1 MSAGLEEWLSTT
13 EPGLSV
19 NSLFFFSSHAPL
31 TSRLL
36 RAVCR
41 VMIADNDDN
50 QPLPAIDKRLSLKQC
65 GILANEVAIDLETAK
80 APISQKNSKIRT
92 KNF

>member
-1 MSAGLEEWLSTT
+1 
-13 EPGLSV
+13 
-19 NSLFFFSSHAPL
+19 
-31 TSRLL
+31 
-36 RAVCR
+36 
-41 VMIADNDDN
+41 MIADNDDN